1 MEAGPVIRKDAIKA
15 AGWIKSY
22 EDRNVDIGLACGLQ
36 GHAQIGKGMWAM
48 PDLMAGMM
56 EQKIGHPQAGA
67 STAWVP
73 SPMAATLH
81 APHYHQVHVQ
91 QVQAELAGRPK
102 TGTGPLLQ
110 PPLSDCENWSPAEN
124 RKARE
129 HKLKGLLRLFD
140 PRDPTE
146 D

>member
-56 EQKIGHPQAGA
+56 AQQNGHPKAGA
-67 STAWVP
+67 STARVP
-73 SPMAATLH
+73 PPTAATMPP
-81 APHYHQVHVQ
+81 PHSHQLNVAQ
-91 QVQAELAGRPK
+91 LQAALAGRPK
-102 TGTGPLLQ
+102 NGLGHFTPHQLAAGTKQ
-110 PPLSDCENWSPAEN
+110 P
-124 RKARE
+124 
-129 HKLKGLLRLFD
+129 
-140 PRDPTE
+140 TT
-146 D
+146 

>member
-56 EQKIGHPQAGA
+56 EQKIGHPKAGA
-67 STAWVP
+67 STAWGP
-73 SPMAATLH
+73 SPTAATLH
-81 APHYHQVHVQ
+81 ARQYHQVNVA
-91 QVQAELAGRPK
+91 QVQAERAGRTKNGP
-102 TGTGPLLQ
+102 GPLESENGGEGKRVCVL
-110 PPLSDCENWSPAEN
+110 CELGGR
-124 RKARE
+124 RKQ
-129 HKLKGLLRLFD
+129 K
-140 PRDPTE
+140 
-146 D
+146 